1 MLKLSNILRRGIMGK
16 IDDAL
21 SILKALGLPKAQQ
34 NERSALTLLALVDL
48 KKNRPW
54 SKAKSR
60 LIRIHDI
67 LAFIQKNYGKRYAE
81 NTRETIR
88 RQTLHQFEQAA
99 LAVRNPDD
107 PSRPTNSPK
116 NVYMVADEALEVLRK
131 YKTKEWRRALEEFL
145 KLKGRL
151 IDLYDKRKRALYS
164 SVKLPK
170 GASIDFTP
178 GKHNKLQI
186 KILELFRAQFC
197 PSSKVVY
204 IGDAARKL
212 LHKDEGVLKKLNI
225 PITEHDKLPDVVLY
239 DGSSNLLFL
248 IEAVTSHGPL
258 SPKRQI
264 ELEKVLIKCK
274 ARKVYISVF
283 PDFREFKRHI
293 DNIAWET
300 EVWIEANPAHMIH
313 FNGPKFFTVYE

>member
-1 MLKLSNILRRGIMGK
+1 MGK
-16 IDDAL
+16 IDEAL

-34 NERSALTLLALVDL
+34 NERSALTLLALADL
-48 KKNRPW
+48 KKKTPW
-54 SKAKSR
+54 SKARSR

-67 LAFIQKNYGKRYAE
+67 LKFIQENYGKRYAE

-99 LAVRNPDD
+99 MAARNPDD
-107 PSRPTNSPK
+107 PSRPTNSPN
-116 NVYMVADEALEVLRK
+116 NVYTVADEALEVIRK
-131 YKTKEWRRALEEFL
+131 YKTREWEKALEEFL
-145 KLKGRL
+145 GLKGRL
-151 IDLYDKRKRALYS
+151 INLYDKRKKALYS
-164 SVKLPK
+164 SVKLPN
-170 GASIDFTP
+170 GTTVDFTP

-186 KILELFRAQFC
+186 TVLKLFRAQFC
-197 PSSKVVY
+197 PNSKIVY
-204 IGDAARKL
+204 VGDAARKL
-212 LHKDEGVLKKLNI
+212 LHKDEAVLKKLNI

-239 DGSSNLLFL
+239 DGSKNLLFL

-264 ELEKVLIKCK
+264 ELEKVLAGCK
-274 ARKVYISVF
+274 ARRVYISVF

-313 FNGPKFFTVYE
+313 FNGPKFLTVYE

>member
-1 MLKLSNILRRGIMGK
+1 MGK
-16 IDDAL
+16 IDEAL
-21 SILKALGLPKAQQ
+21 SILKALGLPNAQQ

-48 KKNRPW
+48 KKNLPW
-54 SKAKSR
+54 PKAKSR

-67 LAFIQKNYGKRYAE
+67 LTFMQKYYGKQYAE

-88 RQTLHQFEQAA
+88 RQTLHQFEHAA

-107 PSRPTNSPK
+107 PSRPTNSPR
-116 NVYMVADEALEVLRK
+116 NVYTVSNEALSVIKK
-131 YKTKEWRRALEEFL
+131 YRTQRWNRAIQQFV
-145 KLKGRL
+145 KSRGRL
-151 IDLYDKRKRALYS
+151 ADLYDKRKKALYL
-164 SVKLPK
+164 SVKLPS
-170 GASIDFTP
+170 GTPIDFTP

-186 KILELFRAQFC
+186 TVLKVFRAQFC
-197 PSSKVVY
+197 PNSKIVY
-204 IGDAARKL
+204 VGDAARKL
-212 LHKDEGVLKKLNI
+212 LHKDEALLKRLNI
-225 PITEHDKLPDVVLY
+225 PITRHGKLPDVVLY
-239 DGSSNLLFL
+239 DGSKNLLFL

-264 ELEKVLIKCK
+264 ELEKTLIKCK

-283 PDFREFKRHI
+283 PDSREFKRHI

-313 FNGPKFFTVYE
+313 FNGPKFMTVYQ

>member
-1 MLKLSNILRRGIMGK
+1 MGK
-16 IDDAL
+16 IDEAL

-48 KKNRPW
+48 KKNSPW
-54 SKAKSR
+54 PKAKSR

-67 LAFIQKNYGKRYAE
+67 LAFIQKNYGKHYAE

-99 LAVRNPDD
+99 LAARNPDD
-107 PSRPTNSPK
+107 PSRPTNSPN
-116 NVYMVADEALEVLRK
+116 NVYMVADEALEVIRK
-131 YKTKEWRRALEEFL
+131 YKTKKWKKALEEFL

-151 IDLYDKRKRALYS
+151 IDLYDKRKKALYS
-164 SVKLPK
+164 SVKLPR
-170 GASIDFTP
+170 GTSIDFTP

-186 KILELFRAQFC
+186 TVLKLFRAQFC
-197 PSSKVVY
+197 PNSKIVY
-204 IGDAARKL
+204 VGDAARKL
-212 LHKDEGVLKKLNI
+212 LHKDEAVLKRFNI

-239 DGSSNLLFL
+239 DESKNLLFL

-264 ELEKVLIKCK
+264 ELEKVLVGCK
-274 ARKVYISVF
+274 AKKVYVSTF

>member
-1 MLKLSNILRRGIMGK
+1 MGK
-16 IDDAL
+16 IDEAL
-21 SILKALGLPKAQQ
+21 PILKALGLPKAQQ
-34 NERSALTLLALVDL
+34 NERSALTLLALADL
-48 KKNRPW
+48 KKKTPW
-54 SKAKSR
+54 SKARSR

-67 LAFIQKNYGKRYAE
+67 LKFIQENYGKRYAE

-99 LAVRNPDD
+99 MAARNPDD
-107 PSRPTNSPK
+107 PSRPTNSPN
-116 NVYMVADEALEVLRK
+116 NVYTVADEALEVIRK
-131 YKTKEWRRALEEFL
+131 YKTREWEKALEEFL
-145 KLKGRL
+145 GLKGRL
-151 IDLYDKRKRALYS
+151 IDLYDKRKKALYS
-164 SVKLPK
+164 SVKLPD
-170 GASIDFTP
+170 GTTIDFTP

-186 KILELFRAQFC
+186 TVLKLFRAQFC
-197 PSSKVVY
+197 PNSKIVY
-204 IGDAARKL
+204 VGDAARKL
-212 LHKDEGVLKKLNI
+212 LHKDEAVLKKLNI

-239 DGSSNLLFL
+239 DGSKNLLFL

-264 ELEKVLIKCK
+264 ELEKVLAGCK
-274 ARKVYISVF
+274 ARRVYISVF

-300 EVWIEANPAHMIH
+300 EVWIEANTAHMIH

>member
-1 MLKLSNILRRGIMGK
+1 MEK
-16 IDDAL
+16 IDEAL
-21 SILKALGLPKAQQ
+21 SILKALGFPKAQQ

-48 KKNRPW
+48 KKNSPW
-54 SKAKSR
+54 PKAKSR

-67 LAFIQKNYGKRYAE
+67 LRFIQEKYGKQYAE

-99 LAVRNPDD
+99 LAARNPDD
-107 PSRPTNSPK
+107 PSRPTNSPN
-116 NVYMVADEALEVLRK
+116 NVYMVADEALEVIRK
-131 YKTKEWRRALEEFL
+131 YKKKEWKKVLEEFL

-151 IDLYDKRKRALYS
+151 IDLYDKRKKALYS
-164 SVKLPK
+164 SVKLPN
-170 GASIDFTP
+170 GTSIDFTP

-186 KILELFRAQFC
+186 KILEFFRAQFC
-197 PSSKVVY
+197 PDSKIVY
-204 IGDAARKL
+204 VGDAAKKL
-212 LHKDEGVLKKLNI
+212 LHKDEAVLKRLNI
-225 PITEHDKLPDVVLY
+225 PITEHDKLPDVVLC
-239 DGSSNLLFL
+239 DESKNLLFL
-248 IEAVTSHGPL
+248 IEAVTPHGPL

-264 ELEKVLIKCK
+264 ELEKVLVKCK
-274 ARKVYISVF
+274 TRKVYISAF

>member
-1 MLKLSNILRRGIMGK
+1 MGK
-16 IDDAL
+16 IDEAL
-21 SILKALGLPKAQQ
+21 SILKALGMPKAQQ
-34 NERSALTLLALVDL
+34 NERSALTLLSLADL
-48 KKNRPW
+48 KRNTPW

-67 LAFIQKNYGKRYAE
+67 LTFIQKNYGKKYAE

-88 RQTLHQFEQAA
+88 RQTLHQFEQGA
-99 LAVRNPDD
+99 LVVRNPDD
-107 PSRPTNSPK
+107 SSRPTNSPN
-116 NVYMVADEALEVLRK
+116 NVYMVTDEALEVIRK
-131 YKTKEWRRALEEFL
+131 YKRREWKKALGEFL

-151 IDLYDKRKRALYS
+151 IDLYDKRKKALYS
-164 SVKLPK
+164 SAKLPN
-170 GASIDFTP
+170 GISIDFTP

-186 KILELFRAQFC
+186 RILELFRTQFC
-197 PSSKVVY
+197 PDSKVVY
-204 IGDAARKL
+204 VGDTARKL
-212 LHKDEGVLKKLNI
+212 LHKDEAFLKRLNI

-239 DGSSNLLFL
+239 DESKNLLFL

-264 ELEKVLIKCK
+264 ELEKVLAGCK
-274 ARKVYISVF
+274 AKKVYISVF
-283 PDFREFKRHI
+283 PDFHEFKRHI

-313 FNGPKFFTVYE
+313 FNGPKFLTVYD

>member
-1 MLKLSNILRRGIMGK
+1 MGK
-16 IDDAL
+16 IDEAL
-21 SILKALGLPKAQQ
+21 SILKALGMPKAQQ
-34 NERSALTLLALVDL
+34 NERSALTLLALADL
-48 KKNRPW
+48 KRNTPW

-67 LAFIQKNYGKRYAE
+67 LTFIQKNHGKQYAE

-107 PSRPTNSPK
+107 PSRPTNSPN
-116 NVYMVADEALEVLRK
+116 NVYMVTDEALEVIRK
-131 YKTKEWRRALEEFL
+131 YKRREWKKALEEFL

-151 IDLYDKRKRALYS
+151 IDLYDKRKKALYS
-164 SVKLPK
+164 SAKLPN
-170 GASIDFTP
+170 GISIDFTP

-186 KILELFRAQFC
+186 RILELFRTQFC
-197 PSSKVVY
+197 PDSKVVY
-204 IGDAARKL
+204 VGDAARKL
-212 LHKDEGVLKKLNI
+212 LHKDEAFLKRLNI

-239 DGSSNLLFL
+239 DESKNLLFL

-264 ELEKVLIKCK
+264 ELEKVLVECK
-274 ARKVYISVF
+274 AKKVYISVF
-283 PDFREFKRHI
+283 PDFHEFKRHI

>member
-1 MLKLSNILRRGIMGK
+1 MGK
-16 IDDAL
+16 IDGAL

-34 NERSALTLLALVDL
+34 NERSALTLLALTDL
-48 KKNRPW
+48 KKKTPW
-54 SKAKSR
+54 PKAKSR
-60 LIRIHDI
+60 LIRIHDVLI
-67 LAFIQKNYGKRYAE
+67 FIQKNYGKRYAE

-99 LAVRNPDD
+99 LVVRNPDD
-107 PSRPTNSPK
+107 PTRPTNSPN
-116 NVYMVADEALEVLRK
+116 NVYMVADEAIEVIRK
-131 YKTKEWRRALEEFL
+131 YKTKEWKKALMEFL

-151 IDLYDKRKRALYS
+151 VDLYDKRKKALYS
-164 SVKLPK
+164 SVNLPN
-170 GASIDFTP
+170 GTSIDFTP

-186 KILELFRAQFC
+186 SVLRLFRAQFC
-197 PSSKVVY
+197 PNSKVVY
-204 IGDAARKL
+204 VGDAARKL
-212 LHKDEGVLKKLNI
+212 LCKDEEVLKWLNI
-225 PITEHDKLPDVVLY
+225 PITEHDKLPDVVFY
-239 DGSSNLLFL
+239 DESKNLLFL

-264 ELEKVLIKCK
+264 ELEKVLAGCK
-274 ARKVYISVF
+274 AKKVYISVF
-283 PDFREFKRHI
+283 PDLREFKRHI